1 MGNGL
6 TEVVPNYGNEVAGGA
21 HTGMGEGVN
30 VEEDG
35 LAKREGYKGA
45 EVTSGNITMER
56 LAKNLM
62 LVMVKRGGVKQ
73 LFNLGT
79 GQLMLSQLERRE
91 RRGGSSQKGQ
101 KKRTDRLGKGGLE
114 RASATGLERPGVCWA
129 VRENLERKVNWHCCW
144 ADLGGERRWRMATSG
159 L

>member
-1 MGNGL
+1 M
-6 TEVVPNYGNEVAGGA
+6 PNYGNEVAGGA

-35 LAKREGYKGA
+35 LAKRERYKGA

-91 RRGGSSQKGQ
+91 RRGESSQKGQ
-101 KKRTDRLGKGGLE
+101 KKRTDRLG
-114 RASATGLERPGVCWA
+114 
-129 VRENLERKVNWHCCW
+129 
-144 ADLGGERRWRMATSG
+144 
-159 L
+159 